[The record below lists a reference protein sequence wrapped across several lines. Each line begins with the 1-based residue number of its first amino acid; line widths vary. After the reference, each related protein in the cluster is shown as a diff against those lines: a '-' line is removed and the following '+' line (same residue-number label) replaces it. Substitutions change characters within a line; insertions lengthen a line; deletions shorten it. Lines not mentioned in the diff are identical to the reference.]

1 MAIFE
6 IEGPDGAIYEV
17 DAPDEQSAIAGFQQ
31 AMGGQRV
38 DPETNQPAGVPE
50 YSPPGVEGYDPQ
62 TGEVSRAPRSRLA
75 SAAHG
80 AADVATFGFGDELAS
95 YLGSAIT
102 GDLREQVLAE
112 MRGMQRQAQADNP
125 GSYLAGQI
133 GGGIAQGAGLVAGGL
148 SPAAH
153 AINAGWR
160 LPGVMAASGVEGG
173 VLGALHGAGAGE
185 TADERRGG
193 ALGGL
198 ALGAGMGALAPAV
211 VQGVSSV
218 ARRAVSPF
226 RTSPERLAAA
236 QTLRS
241 EGVPVTAGQLTGNRS
256 LRFSESELGGRTA
269 ANLMDDQKDAFTKA
283 ILGRAGV
290 TANRATPEVVDD
302 AFRAVGQQFD
312 DLAARNTLTADAQM
326 IQDVRAV
333 FNNYGLNTNET
344 ARRPIVEK
352 LTRDIVGASSKGQV
366 SGGAY
371 QKLSKELAKAARAAG
386 KDFEAKE
393 ALYGL
398 REALDGAMERS
409 MVAAQSPDIGA
420 WQAVRT
426 QYRNLLPIE
435 AAATRAGEDAAEGL
449 ISPANIRNAAIQ
461 LQGRRAYARG
471 QGDFAD
477 LARAGSMLLSPLPD
491 SGTAGRL
498 RAQNLAAFG
507 PMIGGAVIGGGAG
520 AYQSGDMAG
529 AMAGAA
535 AGALAPRVAGRALMS
550 RPVQSYLSNQIATG
564 APDPLKR
571 AIMNAILTGNTS
583 ALAGRLSAP

>member
-1 MAIFE
+1 M
-6 IEGPDGAIYEV
+6 
-17 DAPDEQSAIAGFQQ
+17 
-31 AMGGQRV
+31 
-38 DPETNQPAGVPE
+38 
-50 YSPPGVEGYDPQ
+50 
-62 TGEVSRAPRSRLA
+62 
-75 SAAHG
+75 
-80 AADVATFGFGDELAS
+80 
-95 YLGSAIT
+95 
-102 GDLREQVLAE
+102 
-112 MRGMQRQAQADNP
+112 
-125 GSYLAGQI
+125 
-133 GGGIAQGAGLVAGGL
+133 
-148 SPAAH
+148 
-153 AINAGWR
+153 
-160 LPGVMAASGVEGG
+160 
-173 VLGALHGAGAGE
+173 
-185 TADERRGG
+185 
-193 ALGGL
+193 
-198 ALGAGMGALAPAV
+198 
-211 VQGVSSV
+211 
-218 ARRAVSPF
+218 
-226 RTSPERLAAA
+226 
-236 QTLRS
+236 
-241 EGVPVTAGQLTGNRS
+241 TAGQLTGNRS

-461 LQGRRAYARG
+461 LQGRRA
-471 QGDFAD
+471 
-477 LARAGSMLLSPLPD
+477 
-491 SGTAGRL
+491 
-498 RAQNLAAFG
+498 
-507 PMIGGAVIGGGAG
+507 
-520 AYQSGDMAG
+520 
-529 AMAGAA
+529 
-535 AGALAPRVAGRALMS
+535 
-550 RPVQSYLSNQIATG
+550 
-564 APDPLKR
+564 
-571 AIMNAILTGNTS
+571 
-583 ALAGRLSAP
+583 

>member
-50 YSPPGVEGYDPQ
+50 YSPPGVDGYDPQ

-102 GDLREQVLAE
+102 GDPREQVLAE
-112 MRGMQRQAQADNP
+112 MRGMQQQAQADNP
-125 GSYLAGQI
+125 WSYMGGQLAG
-133 GGGIAQGAGLVAGGL
+133 GVAQGAGLVAGGL

-185 TADERRGG
+185 TADERLSG
-193 ALGGL
+193 ASQGL
-198 ALGAGMGALAPAV
+198 ALGGILGAAAPAV
-211 VQGVSSV
+211 VQGVSSA
-218 ARRAVSPF
+218 ARRVVSPF
-226 RTSPERLAAA
+226 RTSPERVAAA
-236 QTLRS
+236 QTLRA

-256 LRFSESELGGRTA
+256 LRFSESELGGRAA

-302 AFRAVGQQFD
+302 AFRVVGQQFD
-312 DLAARNTLTADAQM
+312 DLAARNTLTADARM

-352 LTRDIVGASSKGQV
+352 LTRDIVDASRKGQV

-371 QKLSKELAKAARAAG
+371 QKLSKELAKAARSAG

-398 REALDGAMERS
+398 RDALDGAMERS
-409 MVAAQSPDIGA
+409 MVAAQSPDVGA

-520 AYQSGDMAG
+520 AYQSGDMTG
-529 AMAGAA
+529 ALAGAA